1 MPPICLGSLLILF
14 YGVCVKGAKDE
25 SVAQAQS
32 HWISYSLSS
41 FVDVISSTIF
51 SPYFRRLLFDVSS
64 MEKNASNLVKAE
76 LRIFRLQNPA
86 ARVAEQRIELY
97 QVHY

>member
-1 MPPICLGSLLILF
+1 M
-14 YGVCVKGAKDE
+14 
-25 SVAQAQS
+25 
-32 HWISYSLSS
+32 
-41 FVDVISSTIF
+41 
-51 SPYFRRLLFDVSS
+51 FDVSS

-97 QVHY
+97 QVGAAIAGASQSPGSVPLDQITAGRRLFIINNTLKMDAGSEACPCPVVVVM